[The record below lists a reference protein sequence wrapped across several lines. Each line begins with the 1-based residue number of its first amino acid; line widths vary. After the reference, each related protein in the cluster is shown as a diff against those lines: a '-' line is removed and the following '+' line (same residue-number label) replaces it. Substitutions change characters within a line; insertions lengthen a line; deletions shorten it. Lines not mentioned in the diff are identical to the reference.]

1 MGWSDDHVELY
12 RDDAG
17 EWRWRRVAP
26 NGEVV
31 ADSAEG
37 YTRLEDCRAGAE
49 RQGVEI
55 FEIREPEDA

>member
-1 MGWSDDHVELY
+1 MTGSDDHVELY
-12 RDDAG
+12 QDDAG

-37 YTRLEDCRAGAE
+37 YTRVEDARAGAE
-49 RQGVEI
+49 RQGVEV
-55 FEIREPEDA
+55 REAGENA

>member
-1 MGWSDDHVELY
+1 MTGSDDHVELY
-12 RDDAG
+12 QDDAG

-37 YTRLEDCRAGAE
+37 YTRVEDARAGAE
-49 RQGVEI
+49 WQGVEV
-55 FEIREPEDA
+55 REAGENA

>member
-1 MGWSDDHVELY
+1 MTERHDHVDLY

-17 EWRWRRVAP
+17 EWRWRRVAA

-37 YTRLEDCRAGAE
+37 YVRLEDARVGAE

-55 FEIREPEDA
+55 REPEGTA